1 MKKLLLFCIS
11 TLFIS
16 FGYSQD
22 SKQFTHN
29 VTERK
34 GTIVKQE
41 QGEFHNQAG
50 KTMGS
55 FKILYII
62 DTLQKQ
68 LLNVSV
74 TSKDVRG
81 EVIYLYY
88 YDQNRLIKASS
99 GIVQSGYTEIQNTYD
114 YDADDY
120 SIKDKDLNDLS
131 QTDEKYALLKESKK
145 YVAVLK
151 KF

>member
-1 MKKLLLFCIS
+1 MKKMLLICIS

-62 DTLQKQ
+62 ETIKKQQK
-68 LLNVSV
+68 NVSV
-74 TSKDVRG
+74 TYKDIRG

-88 YDQNRLIKASS
+88 YDQNRFIKSSS
-99 GIVQSGYTEIQNTYD
+99 GIVQSGYTEI
-114 YDADDY
+114 
-120 SIKDKDLNDLS
+120 
-131 QTDEKYALLKESKK
+131 
-145 YVAVLK
+145 
-151 KF
+151 